1 MQAGYIYNTL
11 ISKKKERFD
20 IILEPL
26 QAFIQLALLSFTPI
40 NSKINIH
47 NNILYIQIPGWKQ
60 TMMRTYYSDSK
71 NDLFY
76 LFNVIQ
82 RFNKFYK
89 QLEIIKNH
97 NINLFL
103 LLKNLSTKGIDNLLQ
118 TYRQTD
124 NPALLHTL
132 NIYKNMLNDYVDLDA
147 YHTNLDTNCDTSLNF
162 LESNSNASSPKY
174 SRSQSPNPSLASL
187 PAYPPPYPPQSSVRS
202 DTSSRHTYQSPHLNK
217 LTLNNTNNTN
227 NIDNVFIKITSLY
240 TEYDYTII
248 FNILLLLEK
257 NPNNYLEYIE
267 GLNKI
272 LEPVNKQIQKWIVDN
287 IVY

>member
-1 MQAGYIYNTL
+1 ML
-11 ISKKKERFD
+11 LSKKKERFD

-26 QAFIQLALLSFTPI
+26 QAFIQLALISFTPI

-60 TMMRTYYSDSK
+60 SVMRTYYSDSK
-71 NDLFY
+71 NDLFF

-82 RFNKFYK
+82 RFNKFYNH
-89 QLEIIKNH
+89 LEYINDDTT
-97 NINLFL
+97 NLFS
-103 LLKNLSTKGIDNLLQ
+103 LLKTLSTKGIDNLLQ

-132 NIYKNMLNDYVDLDA
+132 NIYKNLINESIDLDPENF
-147 YHTNLDTNCDTSLNF
+147 NLDTSLNYMY
-162 LESNSNASSPKY
+162 SKSPTSSPNSNRSYSPPHSLSSFPTQPPPILPQQNKYQSSPS
-174 SRSQSPNPSLASL
+174 SRSEHSHSNKQSNTH
-187 PAYPPPYPPQSSVRS
+187 Y
-202 DTSSRHTYQSPHLNK
+202 N
-217 LTLNNTNNTN
+217 LTLNNISNTN
-227 NIDNVFIKITSLY
+227 NIDNVFIKIISLY
-240 TEYDYTII
+240 SDHEYII
-248 FNILLLLEK
+248 ILNILLLIQK

-272 LEPVNKQIQKWIVDN
+272 LEPINKQIQKWIVDN